1 MKERPFI
8 CHRHLHGAETRNAV
22 GSSRN
27 TALCEA
33 DCVRESKID
42 RSDSSIY
49 WLLESTQ
56 QKGIQGHWL
65 ALLAACAVGAW
76 IHFVPAQSCFPP
88 LNPGEAS
95 LLQPQV
101 LLDTLNAHCTSPGTA
116 WGQTLP
122 DLSLV
127 SVLSQKKKER
137 ECCHG
142 SARGHDRHD
151 KEPDGISARKTAN
164 GRKMRRKTIAKRIL
178 YNGYEGY
185 EETPEDT
192 GARANHVF
200 SQEPAKRRKW
210 RGLNGEDILSCNADY
225 IKFKTKVLGS
235 LQSRS
240 RAELIAMVLSMQREM
255 DSLREQIRSLT
266 ACGKLAQTLEEL
278 IERSDRWLCGSHEAA
293 TPSIP
298 REPERSR
305 PPSHISHPT
314 VLSGRTD
321 ERASSEQQGCG
332 QYEVTQTMQTQ
343 RNGTL
348 PEQKVITA
356 DLLERCNTG
365 TTAQKLTNDL
375 LRSLYDRD
383 CLASHSISG
392 IVNSKRGTP
401 KPALPAHEIQ
411 AILRTVQRFFPGKTD
426 SEIKGYIRQKL
437 QNEAKRLRK
446 RPHPADD
453 PLVGSFKEA
462 ETTFEH

>member
-1 MKERPFI
+1 
-8 CHRHLHGAETRNAV
+8 
-22 GSSRN
+22 
-27 TALCEA
+27 
-33 DCVRESKID
+33 
-42 RSDSSIY
+42 
-49 WLLESTQ
+49 
-56 QKGIQGHWL
+56 
-65 ALLAACAVGAW
+65 
-76 IHFVPAQSCFPP
+76 
-88 LNPGEAS
+88 
-95 LLQPQV
+95 
-101 LLDTLNAHCTSPGTA
+101 
-116 WGQTLP
+116 
-122 DLSLV
+122 
-127 SVLSQKKKER
+127 
-137 ECCHG
+137 
-142 SARGHDRHD
+142 
-151 KEPDGISARKTAN
+151 
-164 GRKMRRKTIAKRIL
+164 MRRKTIAKRIL

-192 GARANHVF
+192 GARVNHVF

-210 RGLNGEDILSCNADY
+210 RGLNGEDISSCNADY
-225 IKFKTKVLGS
+225 IKFKSKAFEVDKPLGDSTRDADFTMEVLGS
-235 LQSRS
+235 LQSCS
-240 RAELIAMVLSMQREM
+240 RAELIAMVLRMQREM
-255 DSLREQIRSLT
+255 DGLREQIRSLT

-278 IERSDRWLCGSHEAA
+278 IESSDRWLCGSHESA

-298 REPERSR
+298 REAERSR
-305 PPSHISHPT
+305 PPSHISPPT
-314 VLSGRTD
+314 VLTGRTD
-321 ERASSEQQGCG
+321 ECASSEQQGCG

-348 PEQKVITA
+348 LEHDVISA

-392 IVNSKRGTP
+392 IVNSKRGMP

-453 PLVGSFKEA
+453 PLVDSFKEA
-462 ETTFEH
+462 GATFEY

>member
-1 MKERPFI
+1 
-8 CHRHLHGAETRNAV
+8 
-22 GSSRN
+22 
-27 TALCEA
+27 
-33 DCVRESKID
+33 
-42 RSDSSIY
+42 
-49 WLLESTQ
+49 
-56 QKGIQGHWL
+56 
-65 ALLAACAVGAW
+65 
-76 IHFVPAQSCFPP
+76 
-88 LNPGEAS
+88 
-95 LLQPQV
+95 
-101 LLDTLNAHCTSPGTA
+101 
-116 WGQTLP
+116 
-122 DLSLV
+122 
-127 SVLSQKKKER
+127 
-137 ECCHG
+137 
-142 SARGHDRHD
+142 
-151 KEPDGISARKTAN
+151 
-164 GRKMRRKTIAKRIL
+164 MRRKTIAKRIL
-178 YNGYEGY
+178 YNGY

-210 RGLNGEDILSCNADY
+210 RGLNGEDISSCNADY
-225 IKFKTKVLGS
+225 IKFKTKAFEVDKPLGDATRNADFTMEVLGS
-235 LQSRS
+235 LQSCS

-255 DSLREQIRSLT
+255 DGLREQIRSLT

-298 REPERSR
+298 REAERSR
-305 PPSHISHPT
+305 PPSHISPPT

-321 ERASSEQQGCG
+321 ACASSEQQGCG
-332 QYEVTQTMQTQ
+332 QYEITQTMQTQ

-348 PEQKVITA
+348 LEHEVISA

-375 LRSLYDRD
+375 LRGLYDRD

-392 IVNSKRGTP
+392 IVNSKRGMP

-426 SEIKGYIRQKL
+426 SEIKGYVRQKL

-446 RPHPADD
+446 RPHPAED

-462 ETTFEH
+462 GAMFDSKSVCVQVSYDMRTEARRLLKANGCVSMIQQIKMGSGKQRCGTGDDIFTDPAILQTLPVFPLTRC

>member
-1 MKERPFI
+1 
-8 CHRHLHGAETRNAV
+8 
-22 GSSRN
+22 
-27 TALCEA
+27 
-33 DCVRESKID
+33 
-42 RSDSSIY
+42 
-49 WLLESTQ
+49 
-56 QKGIQGHWL
+56 
-65 ALLAACAVGAW
+65 
-76 IHFVPAQSCFPP
+76 
-88 LNPGEAS
+88 
-95 LLQPQV
+95 
-101 LLDTLNAHCTSPGTA
+101 
-116 WGQTLP
+116 
-122 DLSLV
+122 
-127 SVLSQKKKER
+127 
-137 ECCHG
+137 
-142 SARGHDRHD
+142 
-151 KEPDGISARKTAN
+151 
-164 GRKMRRKTIAKRIL
+164 MRRKTIAKRIL

-185 EETPEDT
+185 EKTPEDT

-210 RGLNGEDILSCNADY
+210 RGLNGEDISSCNADY
-225 IKFKTKVLGS
+225 IKFKTKAFEVDKPLGDATRDADFTMEVLGS

-255 DSLREQIRSLT
+255 DCLREQIRSLT

-305 PPSHISHPT
+305 PPSHISPPT

-348 PEQKVITA
+348 LEQKVITA

-462 ETTFEH
+462 GTTVKRRTVFIYTRAVHDLVFPVSRSGLVCSKCSTTQTLCMCSARLWSHGEKISRTGSEETEPSGQVLDATVSYNGQLLPRQQREEEPDVGVCVAAGGRSQAPVNLHLVARESERDSQAEEEAEEKG

>member
-1 MKERPFI
+1 
-8 CHRHLHGAETRNAV
+8 
-22 GSSRN
+22 
-27 TALCEA
+27 
-33 DCVRESKID
+33 
-42 RSDSSIY
+42 
-49 WLLESTQ
+49 
-56 QKGIQGHWL
+56 
-65 ALLAACAVGAW
+65 
-76 IHFVPAQSCFPP
+76 
-88 LNPGEAS
+88 
-95 LLQPQV
+95 
-101 LLDTLNAHCTSPGTA
+101 
-116 WGQTLP
+116 
-122 DLSLV
+122 
-127 SVLSQKKKER
+127 
-137 ECCHG
+137 
-142 SARGHDRHD
+142 
-151 KEPDGISARKTAN
+151 
-164 GRKMRRKTIAKRIL
+164 MRRKTIAKRIL

-210 RGLNGEDILSCNADY
+210 RGLNGEDISSCNADY
-225 IKFKTKVLGS
+225 IKFKTKAFEVDKPLGDATRDADFTMEVLGS

-255 DSLREQIRSLT
+255 DGLREQIRSLT

-305 PPSHISHPT
+305 PPSHISPPT
-314 VLSGRTD
+314 VLSGRTA
-321 ERASSEQQGCG
+321 ECASSEQQGCG

-343 RNGTL
+343 RNETL
-348 PEQKVITA
+348 LEQKVITA

-392 IVNSKRGTP
+392 IINSKRGTP

-446 RPHPADD
+446 RPHPADN

-462 ETTFEH
+462 GTTFEH

>member
-1 MKERPFI
+1 
-8 CHRHLHGAETRNAV
+8 
-22 GSSRN
+22 
-27 TALCEA
+27 
-33 DCVRESKID
+33 
-42 RSDSSIY
+42 
-49 WLLESTQ
+49 
-56 QKGIQGHWL
+56 
-65 ALLAACAVGAW
+65 
-76 IHFVPAQSCFPP
+76 
-88 LNPGEAS
+88 
-95 LLQPQV
+95 
-101 LLDTLNAHCTSPGTA
+101 
-116 WGQTLP
+116 
-122 DLSLV
+122 
-127 SVLSQKKKER
+127 
-137 ECCHG
+137 
-142 SARGHDRHD
+142 
-151 KEPDGISARKTAN
+151 
-164 GRKMRRKTIAKRIL
+164 MRRKTIAKRIL
-178 YNGYEGY
+178 YNGY

-210 RGLNGEDILSCNADY
+210 RGLNGEDISSCNADY
-225 IKFKTKVLGS
+225 IKFKTKAFEVDKPLGDATRNADFTMEVLGS
-235 LQSRS
+235 LQSCS

-255 DSLREQIRSLT
+255 DGLREQIRSLT

-298 REPERSR
+298 REAERSR
-305 PPSHISHPT
+305 PPSHISPPT

-321 ERASSEQQGCG
+321 ACASSEQQGCG
-332 QYEVTQTMQTQ
+332 QYEITQTMQTQ

-348 PEQKVITA
+348 LEHEVISA

-375 LRSLYDRD
+375 LRGLYDRD

-392 IVNSKRGTP
+392 IVNSKRGMP

-426 SEIKGYIRQKL
+426 SEIKGYVRQKL

-446 RPHPADD
+446 RPHPAED

-462 ETTFEH
+462 GAMFEY

>member
-1 MKERPFI
+1 
-8 CHRHLHGAETRNAV
+8 
-22 GSSRN
+22 
-27 TALCEA
+27 
-33 DCVRESKID
+33 
-42 RSDSSIY
+42 
-49 WLLESTQ
+49 
-56 QKGIQGHWL
+56 
-65 ALLAACAVGAW
+65 
-76 IHFVPAQSCFPP
+76 
-88 LNPGEAS
+88 
-95 LLQPQV
+95 
-101 LLDTLNAHCTSPGTA
+101 
-116 WGQTLP
+116 
-122 DLSLV
+122 
-127 SVLSQKKKER
+127 
-137 ECCHG
+137 
-142 SARGHDRHD
+142 
-151 KEPDGISARKTAN
+151 
-164 GRKMRRKTIAKRIL
+164 MRRKTIAKRIL

-200 SQEPAKRRKW
+200 SQEPPKRRKW
-210 RGLNGEDILSCNADY
+210 RGLNGEDISSCNADY
-225 IKFKTKVLGS
+225 IKFKTKAFEVDKPLGDATRDADFTMEVLGS

-255 DSLREQIRSLT
+255 DGLREQIRSLT

-305 PPSHISHPT
+305 PPSHISSPT

-321 ERASSEQQGCG
+321 ECASSEQQGCG

-348 PEQKVITA
+348 LEQKVITA

-462 ETTFEH
+462 GTTFEH